1 MRNPLRIPHRGLV
14 AACHHSRT
22 VAGVVWTLREGS
34 PNHFQGPVLMIGYRS
49 THPVREPGLGDVVEL
64 PDGSGPWRVVDRM
77 RAGRAEA
84 TENVLVVELF
94 GD

>member
-1 MRNPLRIPHRGLV
+1 MSIYIALILDRDPGCMGRIAWSV
-14 AACHHSRT
+14 
-22 VAGVVWTLREGS
+22 REGEVGEFDA
-34 PNHFQGPVLMIGYRS
+34 PEVMGGFRS
-49 THPVREPGLGDVVEL
+49 VDGEPGLGDLLLLL

-77 RAGRAEA
+77 RAGHAEA

>member
-1 MRNPLRIPHRGLV
+1 MGRIMWSV
-14 AACHHSRT
+14 
-22 VAGVVWTLREGS
+22 REGDVGEFDA
-34 PNHFQGPVLMIGYRS
+34 PEIMGGFRS
-49 THPVREPGLGDVVEL
+49 TDGEPTLGDLLLL

-84 TENVLVVELF
+84 TEHVLVVELF